1 MAQYYS
7 PEPQQTSALKHWQ
20 VASVS
25 FFAALRKRPEA
36 DDVFLDERE
45 QVERY
50 LSTKRSM
57 S

>member
-25 FFAALRKRPEA
+25 FFARYESGRRPMTSFSTSA
-36 DDVFLDERE
+36 SKSKGV
-45 QVERY
+45 Y
-50 LSTKRSM
+50 LPCGL
-57 S
+57 